1 MSGNS
6 TRYNI
11 RFEPDNVEIAAAEG
25 ANLMETAIAAGVHIN
40 ASCGGQGTC
49 GSCNVLIKEGS
60 VDGQISSKISA
71 ADFKKGF
78 RQSCRSRIMSDLVV
92 EIPATSRLE
101 VAILDKE
108 SNKQVNNTPSLAT
121 GWQFNPPVTKTYI
134 TLSQPQITDN
144 KSDFERLLQ
153 GLKPKYNPECINADI
168 ALIRKLPG
176 ILRQADWQVT
186 VTILQCQNCCKII
199 NVEAGDTRN
208 KHLGLVFDIG
218 TTGIRGQLLDL
229 NRGKVLANSIDYN
242 GQISYGADVISR
254 MVQCQT
260 PGGSARMR
268 KAVVGTLNKLIQGMV
283 KQSGTDIQRI
293 AYIVVA
299 ANTVMIHLLFELDT
313 KYLRLSPYVP
323 AAGSLPPVP
332 ARELEIETNE
342 HAHIYTIPSV
352 ASYIG
357 GDIVSGILGSGI
369 YQQSAITLYIDI
381 GTNGEIVIGNHDWMV
396 TAAASAGPAFE
407 GGGIKNGMMAVTGAI
422 EDFELESFSKPILHT
437 IGDEKPA
444 GICGSGLINITA
456 TMLKAGIIGPNG
468 KFNTELTSDRIRH
481 DADGWEYVLAWANE
495 SATHQ
500 DIVLTEIDLD
510 NLMRTKAAI
519 FAGCQTLANSVG
531 MQCNQMDRVIIAGT
545 FGNRIN
551 IENAITIGLLPD
563 LPRDKF
569 GFIGNGSLLGARLS
583 AFSSELLRDGH
594 KIASMMTNLEL
605 SENPDFMNNYTAAMF
620 FPHTNAREFF
630 PSISIKNSIKNW
642 GERA

>member
-1 MSGNS
+1 
-6 TRYNI
+6 
-11 RFEPDNVEIAAAEG
+11 
-25 ANLMETAIAAGVHIN
+25 
-40 ASCGGQGTC
+40 
-49 GSCNVLIKEGS
+49 
-60 VDGQISSKISA
+60 
-71 ADFKKGF
+71 
-78 RQSCRSRIMSDLVV
+78 
-92 EIPATSRLE
+92 
-101 VAILDKE
+101 
-108 SNKQVNNTPSLAT
+108 
-121 GWQFNPPVTKTYI
+121 
-134 TLSQPQITDN
+134 
-144 KSDFERLLQ
+144 
-153 GLKPKYNPECINADI
+153 
-168 ALIRKLPG
+168 
-176 ILRQADWQVT
+176 
-186 VTILQCQNCCKII
+186 VTILQCQNCCKVI

-293 AYIVVA
+293 AYMVVA

-332 ARELEIETNE
+332 ARDLEIEANE
-342 HAHIYTIPSV
+342 YAHIYTIPSV

-422 EDFELESFSKPILHT
+422 EDFELESFSRPVLHT
-437 IGDEKPA
+437 IGDGKPA

-456 TMLKAGIIGPNG
+456 AMLRAGIIGPNG
-468 KFNTELTSDRIRH
+468 KFNTELISDRIRH
-481 DADGWEYVLAWANE
+481 GADGWEYVLAWANE
-495 SATHQ
+495 SSTHQ

-583 AFSSELLRDGH
+583 AFSSDLLRDGH

-620 FPHTNAREFF
+620 SAH
-630 PSISIKNSIKNW
+630 
-642 GERA
+642 

>member
-60 VDGQISSKISA
+60 VDSQISSKISA

-108 SNKQVNNTPSLAT
+108 SNKQANNTPSLAM

-186 VTILQCQNCCKII
+186 VTILQCQNCCKVI

-268 KAVVGTLNKLIQGMV
+268 KAVVETLNKLIQGMI

-323 AAGSLPPVP
+323 AVGSLPPVP
-332 ARELEIETNE
+332 ARDLEIEANE

-422 EDFELESFSKPILHT
+422 EDFELESFSKPVLHT

-456 TMLKAGIIGPNG
+456 AMLRAGIIGPNG

-481 DADGWEYVLAWANE
+481 GADGWEYVLAWANE
-495 SATHQ
+495 SSTHQ

-630 PSISIKNSIKNW
+630 PSISIKNG
-642 GERA
+642 GERT

>member
-11 RFEPDNVEIAAAEG
+11 RFEPDNIEITAAEG

-60 VDGQISSKISA
+60 VDSQISNKISA
-71 ADFKKGF
+71 NDFKKGF

-92 EIPATSRLE
+92 EVPTTSRLE

-108 SNKQVNNTPSLAT
+108 SNKQASNTPSLAM

-168 ALIRKLPG
+168 ELIRKLPG

-186 VTILQCQNCCKII
+186 VTILQCQNCFEII

-260 PGGSARMR
+260 PGGPARMR
-268 KAVVGTLNKLIQGMV
+268 KAVVGTLNKLIQEMV

-293 AYIVVA
+293 AYMVVA

-332 ARELEIETNE
+332 ARDLEIAVNE
-342 HAHIYTIPSV
+342 HAHIYAIPSV

-357 GDIVSGILGSGI
+357 GDIVAGILGSGI

-381 GTNGEIVIGNHDWMV
+381 GTNGEIVIGNRDWMV

-422 EDFELESFSKPILHT
+422 EDFELNTPSEPVLHT
-437 IGDEKPA
+437 IGEGKPA

-456 TMLKAGIIGPNG
+456 AMLRAGIIDPNG
-468 KFNTELTSDRIRH
+468 KFNTELTADRIRH
-481 DADGWEYVLAWANE
+481 GEDGWEYVLAWANE
-495 SATHQ
+495 SSTNQ

-531 MQCNQMDRVIIAGT
+531 MQCSQMDRVIIAGT

-551 IENAITIGLLPD
+551 IENAVTIGLLPD

-583 AFSSELLRDGH
+583 AFSSDLLRDGH

-630 PSISIKNSIKNW
+630 PSISIKNS
-642 GERA
+642 GGRA